1 MGSGGS
7 NVGSGEVMCVE
18 WGSGRWGSDECKAG
32 EWEVGKKKA
41 REFYGPF
48 STHTEGNELFP
59 SLPKFAHQVSMGRVV
74 VLHGGKAGQTI
85 LVDVHSQGITR
96 GHQHID
102 TQIKLEPIQDEW
114 LREKGIRIEYMDCTV
129 LVLFT
134 AVS

>member
-1 MGSGGS
+1 
-7 NVGSGEVMCVE
+7 MCVKQ
-18 WGSGRWGSDECKAG
+18 GSGRWGR
-32 EWEVGKKKA
+32 KKQGN
-41 REFYGPF
+41 FMVH
-48 STHTEGNELFP
+48 SVHNELFP
-59 SLPKFAHQVSMGRVV
+59 SPPKFAHQVSMGRVV

-96 GHQHID
+96 GHKHID

-114 LREKGIRIEYMDCTV
+114 LREKEGIRIEHMDCTV